1 MSSQTISVAVST
13 LDRPEG
19 LRRCL
24 TALLAGSALP
34 DEIVVVDQ
42 GDGARTESVLSELAP
57 VAPAIVHVKRAG
69 RGLSASRNAAFG
81 AASSDVVAVTD
92 DDCTPDESWIAELKR
107 TFGGADAPDAVCGRV
122 LPEGPAAPG
131 RVAVSSRTSQVR
143 REFTGNALPWA
154 VGTGAN
160 FAARRALVHS
170 VGGYDER
177 LGVGSAGGA
186 GEDLDIVRRLL
197 RRGARIRYEPGSL
210 VYHERQSPDRRRAT
224 RSSYGRGAGAC
235 FALWLRERDPFAF
248 RALSAWVAMRLRLLA
263 RAAARRDP
271 GAVVE
276 ELFVLG
282 GTLSGL
288 AYGFRVR

>member
-1 MSSQTISVAVST
+1 M
-13 LDRPEG
+13 
-19 LRRCL
+19 
-24 TALLAGSALP
+24 P

-42 GDGARTESVLSELAP
+42 GDAASTVSVLSELAP
-57 VAPAIVHVKRAG
+57 DAPAIVHLKHAD

-122 LPEGPAAPG
+122 LPEGPAEPG

-143 REFTGNALPWA
+143 RDFTGNALPWA

-160 FAARRALVHS
+160 FAVRRALVRS

-177 LGVGSAGGA
+177 LGAGSAGGA

-235 FALWLRERDPFAF
+235 FALWGRQRDPFAF
-248 RALSAWVAMRLRLLA
+248 RALAAWVAMRLRLLA
-263 RAAARRDP
+263 RAAARRDS
-271 GAVVE
+271 GAVRE

-282 GTLSGL
+282 GTLAGL
-288 AYGFRVR
+288 AYGLRVR